1 MNNKRQTIWLVS
13 MLSLMVILSAY
24 YLFTEDAPSTK
35 DASGAKTQV
44 TEDAG
49 KVLANETDGIQI
61 TQVDSLEDDL
71 TGTGG
76 PTGGAVAENPQE
88 SAEGATAT
96 GGTAPDDKEV
106 IANAAGNEIL
116 EQAAYDQ
123 AMRISK
129 TSEELSAKVGD
140 TKTSQEEASA
150 AAEQLNRLQDM
161 DARIT
166 SLQEKLLQE
175 FDNAVVTEEKDSFKV
190 IVLSDKLE
198 KKQVLG
204 ILDLATKEL
213 DVGPGKV
220 SVQYVQ

>member
-35 DASGAKTQV
+35 DASGAKTQL
-44 TEDAG
+44 TDDAG
-49 KVLANETDGIQI
+49 KVLADEGDGIQI
-61 TQVDSLEDDL
+61 TQVDSMADDL
-71 TGTGG
+71 TGTE
-76 PTGGAVAENPQE
+76 TGSAPDGVADPKE
-88 SAEGATAT
+88 SAEGATA
-96 GGTAPDDKEV
+96 GDGEAPDDKQV

-123 AMRISK
+123 AVKISK
-129 TSEELSAKVGD
+129 LSEELSAKVGD
-140 TKTSQEEASA
+140 TKSSQEDAMA
-150 AAEQLNRLQDM
+150 AAEALDRLQDM

-175 FDNAVVTEEKDSFKV
+175 FDNAVVTEEQDSFKV

-198 KKQVLG
+198 KKQALG
-204 ILDLATKEL
+204 ILDMATKEL
-213 DVGPGKV
+213 EVGPGQV